1 MDNERWKKKS
11 VKKSMSASPLY
22 RSTLDDVVDE
32 DNVVLITDE
41 LKVFVSTS
49 SLYLSNQC
57 VIRFYC
63 SCRRKWKSM
72 ESTFLLTSMASK
84 LEQD

>member
-22 RSTLDDVVDE
+22 RSTLDAVADDDAAADE

-49 SLYLSNQC
+49 SLYLSNQ
-57 VIRFYC
+57 
-63 SCRRKWKSM
+63 
-72 ESTFLLTSMASK
+72 
-84 LEQD
+84 

>member
-11 VKKSMSASPLY
+11 GEKSMSASPLY
-22 RSTLDDVVDE
+22 RSTLDAVADE

-49 SLYLSNQC
+49 SLYFSNQ
-57 VIRFYC
+57 
-63 SCRRKWKSM
+63 
-72 ESTFLLTSMASK
+72 
-84 LEQD
+84 

>member
-22 RSTLDDVVDE
+22 RSTLDAVADE

-49 SLYLSNQC
+49 SLYFSNQ
-57 VIRFYC
+57 
-63 SCRRKWKSM
+63 
-72 ESTFLLTSMASK
+72 
-84 LEQD
+84 